1 LIAFQQ
7 TPEILQHHVPV
18 VEKAGKIQVPSQ
30 NKKLSQI
37 VPLLKSL
44 FHSTLVLLPNL
55 SSPPTTLLVLSQ
67 TEKLI
72 PYITG
77 FRKLIKQL
85 IVAILDI
92 WSRTVRTAD
101 EGEAKDQAKGE
112 EQDAVKIAAFLWIR
126 KVMVVGDPSLKEL
139 CLKVLTL
146 RMHLTADFLCGV
158 CQERADNDFSHSS
171 PSEPAQKFAL
181 GALRLRSAGFLSTC
195 LHIYS
200 SIGNSSP
207 QQYYH

>member
-1 LIAFQQ
+1 
-7 TPEILQHHVPV
+7 LQHHVPV
-18 VEKAGKIQVPSQ
+18 VETGGKIQVPSQ

-85 IVAILDI
+85 VVAILDI

-101 EGEAKDQAKGE
+101 EGEEKDKAKGE

-139 CLKVLTL
+139 CLKVMTSRMYLTI
-146 RMHLTADFLCGV
+146 DFLCGIR
-158 CQERADNDFSHSS
+158 QECEDNHFSHSS
-171 PSEPAQKFAL
+171 PSQFAQKLAL
-181 GALRLRSAGFLSTC
+181 GAIRLRSASFLSAC

-200 SIGNSSP
+200 STGNSSP
-207 QQYYH
+207 QQYHH

>member
-1 LIAFQQ
+1 MSLLILAFDRLLLIAFQQ
-7 TPEILQHHVPV
+7 TPEIMQHHVPV
-18 VEKAGKIQVPSQ
+18 VEKGGKVQVPSQ
-30 NKKLSQI
+30 NKKLAQI

-101 EGEAKDQAKGE
+101 EGEAKEKAKGE
-112 EQDAVKIAAFLWIR
+112 EQDAVKISAFLWIR
-126 KVMVVGDPSLKEL
+126 KVMLVGDPSLKEL
-139 CLKVLTL
+139 CLKVLTFETSSDDRL
-146 RMHLTADFLCGV
+146 HMRRLSRM
-158 CQERADNDFSHSS
+158 QE
-171 PSEPAQKFAL
+171 
-181 GALRLRSAGFLSTC
+181 
-195 LHIYS
+195 
-200 SIGNSSP
+200 
-207 QQYYH
+207 

>member
-7 TPEILQHHVPV
+7 TPEVLQHHVPV
-18 VEKAGKIQVPSQ
+18 TINEKTGKVQVPSQ
-30 NKKLSQI
+30 NKKLTQI
-37 VPLLKSL
+37 IPLLKSL

-85 IVAILDI
+85 ITSILDI

-101 EGEAKDQAKGE
+101 DNDDEEEKDKAE
-112 EQDAVKIAAFLWIR
+112 EQDSVKVAAFLWIR
-126 KVMVVGDPSLKEL
+126 KVMVVGDPSLKEI
-139 CLKVLTL
+139 CLKV
-146 RMHLTADFLCGV
+146 
-158 CQERADNDFSHSS
+158 
-171 PSEPAQKFAL
+171 PPPPPA
-181 GALRLRSAGFLSTC
+181 STQS
-195 LHIYS
+195 L
-200 SIGNSSP
+200 
-207 QQYYH
+207 